1 MNDDMALLQEFAA
14 RHSEQA
20 FETLVSRYVHLVH
33 SAALRQVG
41 DAHRAEDITQTV
53 FIILARKAGTLSP
66 KTILAG
72 WLYRTTHFACSAAL
86 KIQLRRERREREAH
100 METLIH
106 ETQSESAWEHLSP
119 LLDEAMSK
127 LRESDRDALVLRFF
141 QNKSL
146 REVGAALGVEEHAA
160 QKRVQRA
167 LEKLREIFAKRGAVS
182 TAAAIA
188 KDLSANSVQ
197 PAPVLLAKSIV
208 AIAAVKGASV
218 GGSTLTIIQ
227 GTLKLM
233 AWTKAKTAAVAGA
246 AIILAIATTTTTTLV
261 IRHAREPKPIVPAEA
276 GYATPEATCRTM
288 VWAATHGDVKMFVAT
303 LSPAVQKQFLEVH
316 MKGKSEPEISEF
328 LQRKAEKMGN
338 ISVVAQRPG
347 PGGSSVLQLRFRK
360 EGNYTVD
367 WMKMSNV
374 NGEWKIDNL

>member
-1 MNDDMALLQEFAA
+1 
-14 RHSEQA
+14 
-20 FETLVSRYVHLVH
+20 
-33 SAALRQVG
+33 
-41 DAHRAEDITQTV
+41 
-53 FIILARKAGTLSP
+53 
-66 KTILAG
+66 
-72 WLYRTTHFACSAAL
+72 
-86 KIQLRRERREREAH
+86 
-100 METLIH
+100 
-106 ETQSESAWEHLSP
+106 
-119 LLDEAMSK
+119 MSK
-127 LRESDRDALVLRFF
+127 LREADRDALVLRYF

-167 LEKLREIFAKRGAVS
+167 LEKLREVFAKRGAAS

-208 AIAAVKGASV
+208 AVAAVKGVSA

-233 AWTKAKTAAVAGA
+233 AWTKAKTAAIAGVA
-246 AIILAIATTTTTTLV
+246 IFLAIATTTTTTLV

-276 GYATPEATCRTM
+276 GYATPEATCQTM
-288 VWAATHGDVKMFVAT
+288 IWAASHGDVKMFVAT
-303 LSPAVQKQFLEVH
+303 LNPAVRKQFLEVH

-328 LQRKAEKMGN
+328 IQRKAETMGD
-338 ISVVAQRPG
+338 VVLVARRAG

-360 EGNYTVD
+360 QGNASQD
-367 WMKMSNV
+367 WLKMSNID
-374 NGEWKIDNL
+374 GEWKIDNL